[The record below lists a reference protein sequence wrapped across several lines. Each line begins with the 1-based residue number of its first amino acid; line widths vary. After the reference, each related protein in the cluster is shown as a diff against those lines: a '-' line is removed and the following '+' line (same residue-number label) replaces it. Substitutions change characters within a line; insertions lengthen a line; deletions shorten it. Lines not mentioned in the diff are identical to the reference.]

1 MAPLIIKFSNFSGY
15 NVKICITAQHRE
27 MLDQILSF
35 FKIKVNYDLN
45 LMKPNQSLFDI
56 TINGL
61 KKLEK
66 VLEDC
71 KPSLILV
78 QGDTS
83 TAFLG
88 ALAGY
93 YNKIKI
99 AHIEAGLRSNN
110 KYSPFPEEINRI
122 LVDHISDYH
131 FAPTINA
138 KNNLNREGI
147 EKNVWVV
154 GNTVID
160 AILLTKSIISN
171 NFRIEQSIKA
181 DLARVTNI
189 DLLKSKIILVTSHRR
204 ENLGKPLENIC
215 YAVKEISEKLS
226 DFEIIF
232 PVHLNPKVRKSVYSI
247 LNNVKKIHLIE
258 PLDYPNFFWLMNKS
272 QIILTDS
279 GGIQEEAPSLG
290 KPILVMRDVTE
301 RREGIIEGTAKLV
314 GTNKEDIVRETIAI
328 LTNKEKYL
336 DMANAVN
343 PYGNGKTSEK
353 IFDILYEKL

>member
-122 LVDHISDYH
+122 LVDNISDYH

-147 EKNVWVV
+147 EKYVWGV

-160 AILLTKSIISN
+160 AILLTKSII
-171 NFRIEQSIKA
+171 
-181 DLARVTNI
+181 
-189 DLLKSKIILVTSHRR
+189 
-204 ENLGKPLENIC
+204 
-215 YAVKEISEKLS
+215 
-226 DFEIIF
+226 
-232 PVHLNPKVRKSVYSI
+232 
-247 LNNVKKIHLIE
+247 
-258 PLDYPNFFWLMNKS
+258 
-272 QIILTDS
+272 
-279 GGIQEEAPSLG
+279 
-290 KPILVMRDVTE
+290 
-301 RREGIIEGTAKLV
+301 
-314 GTNKEDIVRETIAI
+314 
-328 LTNKEKYL
+328 
-336 DMANAVN
+336 
-343 PYGNGKTSEK
+343 
-353 IFDILYEKL
+353 